1 MVMVAIFSAL
11 VNRDAFEDSEKD
23 EKEMLVQR
31 SRTGL
36 RM

>member
-11 VNRDAFEDSEKD
+11 VNSDAFEDSEKG
-23 EKEMLVQR
+23 EKEMFGQR
-31 SRTGL
+31 SPTGL